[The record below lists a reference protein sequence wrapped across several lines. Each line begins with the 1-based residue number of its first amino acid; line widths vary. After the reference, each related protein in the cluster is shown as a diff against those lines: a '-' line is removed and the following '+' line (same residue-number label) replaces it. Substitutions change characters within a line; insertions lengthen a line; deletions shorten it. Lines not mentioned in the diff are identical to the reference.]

1 MLYYYY
7 KYFLWGDILAAGK
20 THDKITV
27 IMTPFIASFF
37 LFINMIFLED
47 LGSSLAFTILGL
59 SVYMFGGYMFSGDLD
74 IKSREFRRW
83 GYLKFIWIPYQK
95 LFEHRSVFTHGFI
108 LGPIIRILYV
118 SIIPITISSLL
129 YSFSIINISTPEMLK
144 LVFNFILKNKIL
156 FGNMALALF
165 LGSGLHTITDMI
177 YSYFKRKFSY
187 KKRKSSKKYS
197 RSKRPA
203 RRAA

>member
-1 MLYYYY
+1 M
-7 KYFLWGDILAAGK
+7 WGDILAAGK

-47 LGSSLAFTILGL
+47 LGSSLAFTILGV

-108 LGPIIRILYV
+108 LGILYV

-144 LVFNFILKNKIL
+144 LVFNFMSKNKVL
-156 FGNMALALF
+156 FGNIALALF

-177 YSYFKRKFSY
+177 YSYFKKKFSY

-197 RSKRPA
+197 RSKRPT
-203 RRAA
+203 RRVA